1 MYWPIFVDNSHAK
14 NLQDFRIQRFTAMIF
29 VTGVTN
35 SQNCADFSQLET
47 LYIDLVMTLISFFIA
62 IKILL
67 ITNSLKFRF
76 RLKWLWVSVEGYEYF
91 NDDSNTDDW

>member
-14 NLQDFRIQRFTAMIF
+14 NLQDFRIQKFTAVIF

-35 SQNCADFSQLET
+35 SQNRDDFSQLNT
-47 LYIDLVMTLISFFIA
+47 LYIDLLMTLISFFIA

-67 ITNSLKFRF
+67 INNSLKFRF
-76 RLKWLWVSVEGYEYF
+76 RLIWVSVDRYNYF
-91 NDDSNTDDW
+91 NDISNTDDW

>member
-14 NLQDFRIQRFTAMIF
+14 NLQDFRIQKFTAVIF

-35 SQNCADFSQLET
+35 SQSCDNFSQLET

-76 RLKWLWVSVEGYEYF
+76 RSIWVSVDRYKYF
-91 NDDSNTDDW
+91 NDNSNTDDW